1 MTARRIIHAVVPVKD
16 TAQAK
21 QRLAAV
27 LSPAQRQDLAL
38 AMLADVLAALAL
50 VRDLAGIL
58 VVTADPA
65 AAAIAGR
72 HGARVV
78 TEGARAGHTGA
89 VAVAARQLGRDGM
102 LALPGDIPL
111 VEPDDIRQLI
121 VAHGTGAQGAAFT
134 IAPARDDR
142 GSNAVL
148 CSPAGA
154 VALRFGADSFFPA
167 SRRGAVV
174 RDRATGGAPA
184 AHRARYRYARRPRA
198 VPAHALAHAR
208 LCAARALA
216 RIAEGAGMSGPG
228 TVLERAA
235 AGHALASA
243 EAMALAD
250 CDDLAG

>member
-72 HGARVV
+72 YGARVV
-78 TEGARAGHTGA
+78 TDGARAGHTGA
-89 VAVAARQLGRDGM
+89 VAAAARQLGRDGM

-154 VALRFGADSFFPA
+154 VALRFGADSFFPHLA
-167 SRRGAVV
+167 AARSCGIAPRVV
-174 RDRATGGAPA
+174 
-184 AHRARYRYARRPRA
+184 RRPRI
-198 VPAHALAHAR
+198 ALD
-208 LCAARALA
+208 
-216 RIAEGAGMSGPG
+216 IDTP
-228 TVLERAA
+228 
-235 AGHALASA
+235 
-243 EAMALAD
+243 
-250 CDDLAG
+250 DDLALFLRTPSPTRAYALLARWRVLRKVPA

>member
-16 TAQAK
+16 TAHAK
-21 QRLAAV
+21 QRLGAV

-58 VVTADPA
+58 VVTADAA

-78 TEGARAGHTGA
+78 TNGARAGHTGA

-148 CSPAGA
+148 CTPADA
-154 VALRFGADSFFPA
+154 VALRFGADSFFPHLA
-167 SRRGAVV
+167 AARSCGIAPQVV
-174 RDRATGGAPA
+174 
-184 AHRARYRYARRPRA
+184 RRPRI
-198 VPAHALAHAR
+198 ALD
-208 LCAARALA
+208 
-216 RIAEGAGMSGPG
+216 IDTP
-228 TVLERAA
+228 
-235 AGHALASA
+235 
-243 EAMALAD
+243 
-250 CDDLAG
+250 DDLALFLRTPSPTRAYALLARWRVLRKVPA